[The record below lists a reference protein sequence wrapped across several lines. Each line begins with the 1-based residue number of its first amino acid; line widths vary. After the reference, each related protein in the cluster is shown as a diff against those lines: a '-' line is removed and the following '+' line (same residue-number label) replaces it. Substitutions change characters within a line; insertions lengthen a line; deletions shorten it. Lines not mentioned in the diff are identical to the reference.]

1 MKKRGVILAE
11 NVIFIVLNLVFLAML
26 ILFLAKQGGG
36 VIIVEQTYAKQIA
49 LLIDSAKPGMT
60 IRLNMEKVK
69 KLTDKNK
76 MDFSEAVKIN
86 GNVVS
91 VKLTKDSGYEYSF
104 FNDVDASAYPDVDS
118 INYIIKINK
127 YKT

>member
-1 MKKRGVILAE
+1 MKKRGTILAE
-11 NVIFIVLNLVFLAML
+11 NVIFIVLNLIFLAIL

-36 VIIVEQTYAKQIA
+36 VIIVEQTYAKQVA

-104 FNDVDASAYPDVDS
+104 FNDVDASVYPDVDN